1 MVFLDP
7 MSNVR
12 GRPRASGA
20 SQSRIETEAEILRAA
35 AKLFCTVGYSATSTR
50 LIADTAGLR
59 QASLYH
65 YFKAKQD
72 ILLALL
78 LETVKP
84 SLHSANAL
92 IQTDASGPSKIWA
105 LCAFDVNLLS
115 SGDYNLGALYLLP
128 ESSDESLK
136 EFRNHRQELRA
147 CYATLVSELLMLP
160 HAESATHAYLVM
172 ALVESTIL
180 TRREELGIPAEQLA
194 ALTADSALR
203 MLGVSDSEI
212 ESARLSGLQLLQGL
226 RISA

>member
-1 MVFLDP
+1 

-20 SQSRIETEAEILRAA
+20 SQSRVETEAEILRAA

-72 ILLALL
+72 ILLSLL
-78 LETVKP
+78 LETVRP
-84 SLHSANAL
+84 SLKSASAL
-92 IQTDASGPSKIWA
+92 IALDAPDDAKLWA

-128 ESSDESLK
+128 ESGDESLK
-136 EFRNHRQELRA
+136 EFKLHRQQLRA
-147 CYATLVSELLMLP
+147 NYVTLVANLLHLSDGD
-160 HAESATHAYLVM
+160 SATQAYLVM

-180 TRREELGIPAEQLA
+180 TRREEQGIPAGLLA
-194 ALTADSALR
+194 ELTAASALR
-203 MLGVSDSEI
+203 MLGQADDQI
-212 ESARLSGLQLLQGL
+212 NRARDLGRQLLAAL
-226 RISA
+226 